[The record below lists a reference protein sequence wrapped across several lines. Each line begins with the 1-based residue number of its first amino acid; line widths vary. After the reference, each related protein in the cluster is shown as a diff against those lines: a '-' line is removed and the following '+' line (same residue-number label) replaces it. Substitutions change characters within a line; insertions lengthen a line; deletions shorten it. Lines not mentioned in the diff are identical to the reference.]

1 MFNIFE
7 VDMGGGRKPYL
18 SNSLK
23 TLSLK
28 KLLMPKMSIYV
39 KMDHLTRIA
48 GKNIYFIDT
57 MSFPHSQ
64 APQTYVCPLAY
75 ANVIFDH

>member
-1 MFNIFE
+1 
-7 VDMGGGRKPYL
+7 
-18 SNSLK
+18 
-23 TLSLK
+23 
-28 KLLMPKMSIYV
+28 MSIYV

-64 APQTYVCPLAY
+64 APLTYVCPLAY
-75 ANVIFDH
+75 ANVIFDHWISTLLFNVSIINNLGSSVSVKNESVSLMF